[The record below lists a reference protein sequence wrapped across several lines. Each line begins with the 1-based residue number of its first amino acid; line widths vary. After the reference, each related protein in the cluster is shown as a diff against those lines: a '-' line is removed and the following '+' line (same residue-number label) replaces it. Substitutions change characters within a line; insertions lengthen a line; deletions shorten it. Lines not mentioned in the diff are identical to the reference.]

1 MQWIN
6 QKILYLYQMYYH
18 GKRGLGEMSLNLYG
32 MVKHLKGRK
41 GYLYLKRLDANL
53 QGYEVLKWMADD
65 QKFQGQH
72 LKKVEDQA

>member
-6 QKILYLYQMYYH
+6 QKILYLYRMNYH
-18 GKRGLGEMSLNLYG
+18 EKRGLGEMSLNLYG

-41 GYLYLKRLDANL
+41 RYLYLKRLDVNL
-53 QGYEVLKWMADD
+53 QGCEDLKWMADD
-65 QKFQGQH
+65 QN

>member
-6 QKILYLYQMYYH
+6 QKILYLYRMYYQE
-18 GKRGLGEMSLNLYG
+18 KRGLGEMSLNLYG

-41 GYLYLKRLDANL
+41 GYLYLKR
-53 QGYEVLKWMADD
+53 MADD

>member
-1 MQWIN
+1 
-6 QKILYLYQMYYH
+6 
-18 GKRGLGEMSLNLYG
+18 MSLNLYG